1 VQQLDTTKNRSRRRA
16 ELQKIVLA
24 SAHAV
29 EVPPPRPARKRKRS
43 AATVIVCLRTE
54 LRHKQDFV
62 GRLEY
67 LLHQRTEMIDALHGR
82 IDQLR
87 TVNQRL
93 EQECEHLA
101 DIIRLAPPLD
111 TVMLAPK

>member
-1 VQQLDTTKNRSRRRA
+1 MPWK
-16 ELQKIVLA
+16 
-24 SAHAV
+24 
-29 EVPPPRPARKRKRS
+29 P
-43 AATVIVCLRTE
+43 AATSQLQRENEALKTTIVCLRSE

-87 TVNQRL
+87 TANQRL
-93 EQECEHLA
+93 EQEAEHYAAL
-101 DIIRLAPPLD
+101 LTAPQPD
-111 TVMLAPK
+111 AAMLVPK